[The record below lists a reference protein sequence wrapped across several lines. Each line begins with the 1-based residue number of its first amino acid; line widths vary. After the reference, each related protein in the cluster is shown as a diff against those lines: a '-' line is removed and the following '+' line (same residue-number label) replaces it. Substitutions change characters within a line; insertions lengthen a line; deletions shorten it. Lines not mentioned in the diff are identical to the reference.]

1 MSLSDAVDTV
11 EWHCSK
17 RVCKHQYIL
26 EGEQPDL
33 FKRLNDTL
41 RASMFSEKYLKCI
54 YKVAFIG
61 DFKYWRMGKVINRK
75 PTTEEEAGKIRGR
88 VVFLGEVKLG
98 TEK

>member
-1 MSLSDAVDTV
+1 
-11 EWHCSK
+11 
-17 RVCKHQYIL
+17 
-26 EGEQPDL
+26 
-33 FKRLNDTL
+33 
-41 RASMFSEKYLKCI
+41 MFSEKYLKCI